1 MNYVQDII
9 RNDPNSPMKSGKLC
23 VRKTDK
29 GFLAFGP
36 NEKRELLF
44 GIFAAIILLWANTVI

>member
-1 MNYVQDII
+1 MQDVI

-44 GIFAAIILLWANTVI
+44 GIFAAVILLWANTVI